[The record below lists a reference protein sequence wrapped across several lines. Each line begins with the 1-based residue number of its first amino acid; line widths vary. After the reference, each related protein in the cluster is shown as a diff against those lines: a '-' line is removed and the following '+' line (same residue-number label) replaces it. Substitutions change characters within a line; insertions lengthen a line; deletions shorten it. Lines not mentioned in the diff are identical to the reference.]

1 MRIANVDDRATL
13 VIGQPGAERAVDLA
27 KASRGKFGP
36 DVPALYPM
44 WSDLLAWVSSQDVSA
59 LADDSFAIDR
69 TVLGAPSPEPRQVF
83 AVGLNYHA
91 HAAESGFESPTHLP
105 PVFTKYASSFTGPDT
120 EVVIPAGGNVDWEVE
135 LVAVIGREASNV
147 NESQA
152 WSYVAGLTVGQDLS
166 ERITQTRGPA
176 AQFGL
181 GKSYPGFSPQGPWLV
196 TPDEFDNPDD
206 IGLGCAIDGET
217 VQSGRTGEL
226 IFPVPRL
233 IAALSRNVTLY
244 PGDVIFTG
252 TPAGVGVGREPQRF
266 LAAGEVLHSWI
277 EGIGHLNQRF
287 VTDPHTI

>member
-1 MRIANVDDRATL
+1 MRIANIDNRAAL
-13 VIGQPGAERAVDLA
+13 VIGTPGAERAVDLA
-27 KASRGKFGP
+27 KASHGKFGP
-36 DVPALYPM
+36 EVPALYPV
-44 WSDLLAWVSSQDVSA
+44 WSALLAWVSSQEASA
-59 LADDSFAIDR
+59 LADESFAIDR
-69 TVLGAPSPEPRQVF
+69 ALLGAPSPAPRQVF

-135 LVAVIGREASNV
+135 LVAVIGREASSV
-147 NESQA
+147 DESQA
-152 WSYVAGLTVGQDLS
+152 WSHVAGLTVGQDIS

-181 GKSYPGFSPQGPWLV
+181 GKSYRGFSPQGPWLV
-196 TPDEFDNPDD
+196 TPDEFDDPDD

-217 VQSGRTGEL
+217 VQDGCTGEL

-233 IAALSRNVTLY
+233 IATLSRNVTLY

-277 EGIGHLNQRF
+277 EGIGNLNQRF
-287 VTDPHTI
+287 VTDPHTT